1 MKVPSEQQWVT
12 PDVGAN
18 PGPAWAPGLAPTE
31 QEKAQG
37 QLQQLKKEMVTQGRS
52 PRWIKL
58 LER

>member
-18 PGPAWAPGLAPTE
+18 PGPAWAPEVSTE
-31 QEKAQG
+31 HEKTQG
-37 QLQQLKKEMVTQGRS
+37 QRQQLKKEMETKGRS

>member
-1 MKVPSEQQWVT
+1 MKVHSEQQWVT

-18 PGPAWAPGLAPTE
+18 PGPAWAPE
-31 QEKAQG
+31 ESSEHEKAQG
-37 QLQQLKKEMVTQGRS
+37 QLQQLKKEMVIKGTS

>member
-18 PGPAWAPGLAPTE
+18 PGPAWAPEVSTE
-31 QEKAQG
+31 QEKVQG
-37 QLQQLKKEMVTQGRS
+37 QLQQLKKEMVTQGSSR
-52 PRWIKL
+52 RWIKL